1 MWTPWR
7 PVSEVVLEV
16 FAVVVVSC
24 VAGKGVPPPSMGVL
38 PPGIGVPSLLAWV
51 AWRLEL
57 AVGFF
62 GTGGRYVWP
71 SEGVKLGRE
80 EAVESSFVREVTVE
94 S

>member
-7 PVSEVVLEV
+7 PVSEIVLEV
-16 FAVVVVSC
+16 FTVVVVSC
-24 VAGKGVPPPSMGVL
+24 VAGKGVPPPSMGVP

-51 AWRLEL
+51 AWRLEPG
-57 AVGFF
+57 VRFF

-71 SEGVKLGRE
+71 SEGVNLGRE
-80 EAVESSFVREVTVE
+80 ETVESSFVREVTVE